1 VERGVAVLAALSQ
14 ERVSRRLRAVA
25 IVTVVVIAA
34 TSGVAAIFGGRDA
47 SGIADLAA
55 AALLVQVPIAVV
67 AEFRSDGAVTVQSL
81 LAALCVYL
89 VFGLF
94 FANVASSV
102 GYLSGAPYFA
112 GHPSADSSQY
122 TYFSFITLATVGYGD
137 FAPAQQLGRAL
148 AVLEG
153 LMGQLYLVTV
163 VALVVGNL
171 PSRRSAI
178 NRPAS

>member
-112 GHPSADSSQY
+112 GHPQQIRPNTPTSASSRW
-122 TYFSFITLATVGYGD
+122 
-137 FAPAQQLGRAL
+137 PR
-148 AVLEG
+148 
-153 LMGQLYLVTV
+153 LVT
-163 VALVVGNL
+163 AT
-171 PSRRSAI
+171 SRRRNSWAE
-178 NRPAS
+178 RLRSWKD